1 MASLIGIP
9 TVTRYGSSFG
19 AYRGSRLTDYKSPEP
34 KGAELNNADA
44 RSEVSEFKGF
54 SQSVKDF
61 ILARLGHPIVNVEL
75 SDFQIETCIEEAAS
89 KLEYHAPYWMTQYAA
104 FQTSAGINVY
114 ELPAEIMNGLG
125 DVWYRRNL
133 ITFGA
138 TPGSLEYDFAIMF
151 FTNTGLFN
159 NYNVGQY
166 LLMQMYLK
174 QIRQVLGQGTSWDI
188 INNKYLQIFPIPETT
203 ETIILEFRGLDAD
216 TIHPMYKNWIQR
228 YSLCVAK
235 EILGRIRG
243 KFQTLPGPNGGA
255 RLDGESLLAEA
266 REEKQLLLEELVSEI
281 ENPPMISIG

>member
-1 MASLIGIP
+1 MASLIGVP
-9 TVTRYGSSFG
+9 TVTRYGASFG
-19 AYRGSRLTDYKSPEP
+19 KFKGARLSDYESPEP
-34 KGAELNNADA
+34 KGAQLNNADA
-44 RSEVSEFKGF
+44 KSTGEFKSF
-54 SQSVKDF
+54 TQSVKDF
-61 ILARLGHPIVNVEL
+61 VLARLGHPVVNVEL
-75 SDFQIETCIEEAAS
+75 TDFQIQTCIEEAAS

-104 FQTSAGINVY
+104 INTSAGINVY
-114 ELPAEIMNGLG
+114 ELPPEVVNNLN

-133 ITFGA
+133 MTFGA

-188 INNKYLQIFPIPETT
+188 INNKYLQIFPIPEST
-203 ETIILEFRGLDAD
+203 ETIILDYRGLDAE
-216 TIHPMYKNWIQR
+216 TIHPLYKNWIQR
-228 YSLCVAK
+228 FSLCLSK

-243 KFQTLPGPNGGA
+243 KFQVLPGPNGGA

-266 REEKQLLLEELVSEI
+266 REEKQLLIEELMMEI
-281 ENPPMISIG
+281 ENPPLITTG